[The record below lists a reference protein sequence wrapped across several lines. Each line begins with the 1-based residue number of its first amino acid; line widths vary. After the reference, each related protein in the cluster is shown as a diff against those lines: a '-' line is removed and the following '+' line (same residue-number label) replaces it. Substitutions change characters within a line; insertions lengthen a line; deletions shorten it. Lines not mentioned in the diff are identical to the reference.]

1 MIQGPICWSN
11 WTAVGKYHKYSV
23 QVSEAVYP
31 YICWCRFKTS
41 LILRNY
47 SSFHNETIIIIYSWF
62 RLLLRT
68 CWSSPVKHKNHSEL
82 WICWSE
88 KKITDIRSRKNYSDS
103 KVKVKRKSDLE
114 WNSGT
119 KQEIVLTYV
128 NMLSLTLGNI
138 LRHACQTV
146 ASGTCFR
153 VARRYQSF
161 PFNVCIKTEYIKMP
175 PLFTEIV
182 IYQIQRSAKQHEGR
196 DHSSNSLWL
205 KV

>member
-11 WTAVGKYHKYSV
+11 GTAVGKYHKYSV

-31 YICWCRFKTS
+31 YICWCRFKPS

-47 SSFHNETIIIIYSWF
+47 SSFHNETIIIIIYSWF

-68 CWSSPVKHKNHSEL
+68 SWSSSVKHKNHSEL

-88 KKITDIRSRKNYSDS
+88 KKNTDIRSRKKYSDS
-103 KVKVKRKSDLE
+103 KVKDLE

-128 NMLSLTLGNI
+128 NMLSLTNC
-138 LRHACQTV
+138 CQTV

-161 PFNVCIKTEYIKMP
+161 PFNVYIKTENIKMP

-182 IYQIQRSAKQHEGR
+182 IYQIQRSAKQHEGS
-196 DHSSNSLWL
+196 DHSSNLLWL